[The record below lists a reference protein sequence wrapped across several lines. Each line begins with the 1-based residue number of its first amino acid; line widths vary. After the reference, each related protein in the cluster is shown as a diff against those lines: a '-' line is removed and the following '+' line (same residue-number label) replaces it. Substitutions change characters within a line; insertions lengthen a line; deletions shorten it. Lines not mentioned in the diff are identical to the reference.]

1 QIPRLFERF
10 YRADKSR
17 THQQSGGAGL
27 GLPISRSI
35 AKLHGGDIY
44 AQSKRE
50 LTTFTLTLSDVVIH
64 PAH

>member
-1 QIPRLFERF
+1 
-10 YRADKSR
+10 RADKSR

-44 AQSKRE
+44 AQSKHE